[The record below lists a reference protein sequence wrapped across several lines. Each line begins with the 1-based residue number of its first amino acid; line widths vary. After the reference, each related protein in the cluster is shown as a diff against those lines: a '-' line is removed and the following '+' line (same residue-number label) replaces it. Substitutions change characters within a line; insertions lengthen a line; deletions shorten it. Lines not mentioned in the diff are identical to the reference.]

1 MFCKNCGAEVKDG
14 AQFCPKCGTKVAQIA
29 QQTAIPQNPPKEKN
43 INIEQLLKNLN
54 IDEFLK
60 KCNIDRI
67 LKNVT
72 KRQLT
77 YIGAVALA
85 VILAIV
91 LISGVKKGS
100 DKDVAYLEQEDINR
114 EDTKQENAERNYI
127 EQNNEEPKSADK
139 NMRELTLNEQLSLM
153 KEYMDTGNIAEEEL
167 LNVMVEQHLYEP
179 DLYLGLADIMI
190 ARNHSDSA
198 IDVLVTGYQYTNDE
212 QIKSKLLDLQTR
224 AKVGDGNA
232 DKIDQALGLAED
244 IADDLGYG
252 ETVEKGK
259 NVFDTIYGYYLE
271 NK

>member
-1 MFCKNCGAEVKDG
+1 MRVQDKLKPYEKYLLRKELAKNTRTVYLRQAQRFLEFMGEREITKKETMVYKQTLMMENKSPASMNLYITALNCYLKYERLENCYIKTVKF
-14 AQFCPKCGTKVAQIA
+14 QKNQCP
-29 QQTAIPQNPPKEKN
+29 
-43 INIEQLLKNLN
+43 
-54 IDEFLK
+54 D
-60 KCNIDRI
+60 
-67 LKNVT
+67 
-72 KRQLT
+72 
-77 YIGAVALA
+77 
-85 VILAIV
+85 
-91 LISGVKKGS
+91 
-100 DKDVAYLEQEDINR
+100 
-114 EDTKQENAERNYI
+114 
-127 EQNNEEPKSADK
+127 
-139 NMRELTLNEQLSLM
+139 NMI
-153 KEYMDTGNIAEEEL
+153 IAEEEL

>member
-1 MFCKNCGAEVKDG
+1 MFCKNCGAVIKEG
-14 AQFCPKCGTKVAQIA
+14 GQFCPKCGTKVAQ
-29 QQTAIPQNPPKEKN
+29 QTAIPQNSPKVKN

-54 IDEFLK
+54 INELLK

-77 YIGAVALA
+77 YIGAAALA

-114 EDTKQENAERNYI
+114 EDTKPDNAGQNYI
-127 EQNNEEPKSADK
+127 EQNNAEPKSADK

-153 KEYMDTGNIAEEEL
+153 KEYMDTGNIGEEEL
-167 LNVMVEQHLYEP
+167 LNVMVEQNVYEP
-179 DLYLGLADIMI
+179 DLYLGMEDIMI

-224 AKVGDGNA
+224 AQVVDGNA